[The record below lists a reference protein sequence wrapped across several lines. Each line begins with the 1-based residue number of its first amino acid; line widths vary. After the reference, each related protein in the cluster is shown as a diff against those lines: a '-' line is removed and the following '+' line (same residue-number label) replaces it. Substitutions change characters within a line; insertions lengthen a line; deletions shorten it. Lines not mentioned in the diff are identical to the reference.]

1 MAATGILVDAVN
13 AIATQLTALGLKPVT
28 DPRNARPM
36 SVFIELPVMT
46 SFTYNVGDF
55 RIPVRI
61 LAAPPANSDAGD
73 YLMTTT
79 DLIMNSSIA
88 VTDARPGNAN
98 SGGQDIPT
106 YDLTVAIAA
115 RRNQGATNGHSN
127 IPLRRDL

>member
-1 MAATGILVDAVN
+1 MAATGMLADAVN
-13 AIATQLTALGLKPVT
+13 AIKTQLTTLGLKPVT

-73 YLMTTT
+73 YLMTTVDT
-79 DLIMNSSIA
+79 IMNSPIA

-98 SGGQDIPT
+98 YGGQDIPT
-106 YDLTVAIAA
+106 YDLTVAIAVK
-115 RRNQGATNGHSN
+115 RN
-127 IPLRRDL
+127 